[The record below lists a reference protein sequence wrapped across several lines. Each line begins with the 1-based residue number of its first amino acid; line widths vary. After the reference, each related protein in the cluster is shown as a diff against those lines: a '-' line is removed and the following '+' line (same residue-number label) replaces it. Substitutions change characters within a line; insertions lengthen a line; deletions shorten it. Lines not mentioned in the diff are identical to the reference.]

1 MKLRKITALIAVIAV
16 ISCLVLVPALAA
28 AGGVIVYVTIAN
40 GSLVMTQE
48 AINVTDADGDGTL
61 TINDA
66 LFLAHEAGFSGG
78 AAAGYASEV
87 GAYGL
92 CIAKLWGVQNG
103 GSYGYYLNN
112 ASAMGLTDTVKDG
125 DHLTAF
131 VYTDTAAFSDTF
143 CFFDV
148 NNVTAEA
155 GEKLTLTLSAAG
167 YDESWNPVVKPVA
180 GAVITV
186 DGVPSSFV
194 TDAEG
199 KVTLTLEGGAHTLSA
214 VSESAVLVPPVCAVT
229 VASPSTGDIAGG
241 VICLAVFAAALG
253 AALCVSRRKN
263 KYAE

>member
-16 ISCLVLVPALAA
+16 ISCLAIVSALAA
-28 AGGVIVYVTIAN
+28 DGVTVYVTIAN

-48 AINVTDADGDGTL
+48 AINVTDADGDGAL

-131 VYTDTAAFSDTF
+131 VYTDTAAFSDTY